1 MVMKIR
7 NIAVGIVVG
16 GVIFAG
22 GVSAVAW
29 QKGWSIRETVELG
42 AGVIASKTSRYTIA
56 DRTTAIL
63 AKKPKLKGIAASA
76 GGKLRILVFK
86 NERTVEVH
94 APGWKAPRIYPMTAF
109 SGTLGPK
116 LREGDGQI
124 PEGIYGIG
132 YLNPNSSYYLSLKVT
147 YPNASD
153 RARAKAD
160 GRTNLGG
167 DIMIHGKAVTIGCV
181 PVGDDA
187 IEDIFYLASAVG
199 IKNVSVVIAPYDMRK
214 GRKPE
219 LEESSIAW
227 YPDLCMEIAA
237 ALSDGNRASAGMVQP
252 SAANGVDL
260 AAAARKQVGV
270 TIGYDSAYRKLTYP
284 NGDVPRESGVCTDVI
299 IRALRDARKI
309 DLQKLV
315 HEDMKT
321 SFSKYPQMW
330 GLKALAWPLLTD
342 RVLLNGSSCM
352 TVGGFPPHKF
362 AWPLFYGLL
371 SRSSGP
377 RNFD

>member
-1 MVMKIR
+1 MNNMVKKL
-7 NIAVGIVVG
+7 VV
-16 GVIFAG
+16 F
-22 GVSAVAW
+22 SALLLVAAACTVAF
-29 QKGWSIRETVELG
+29 QKGLSVREVIELG
-42 AGVIASKTSRYTIA
+42 SGVVAAKTSRHTVA
-56 DRTTAIL
+56 DRISAIE

-116 LREGDGQI
+116 LREGDRQI

-330 GLKALAWPLLTD
+330 GLKALAWPVLTD
-342 RVLLNGSSCM
+342 RVLLNYDIIYS
-352 TVGGFPPHKF
+352 
-362 AWPLFYGLL
+362 
-371 SRSSGP
+371 
-377 RNFD
+377 

>member
-1 MVMKIR
+1 MMKRKTMVFVCAATGVA
-7 NIAVGIVVG
+7 AVLFAASVVARGREMSFDGLMELGKGIV
-16 GVIFAG
+16 A
-22 GVSAVAW
+22 A
-29 QKGWSIRETVELG
+29 KLTRH
-42 AGVIASKTSRYTIA
+42 TIEGRNA
-56 DRTTAIL
+56 AIL
-63 AKKPKLKGIAASA
+63 AKKPQLKGVAKSA

-86 NERTVEVH
+86 NERSVEVH

-153 RARAKAD
+153 RARAQVD

-219 LEESSIAW
+219 LERSPLKW
-227 YPDLCMEIAA
+227 YSDLCREI
-237 ALSDGNRASAGMVQP
+237 
-252 SAANGVDL
+252 
-260 AAAARKQVGV
+260 
-270 TIGYDSAYRKLTYP
+270 DSALC
-284 NGDVPRESGVCTDVI
+284 GA
-299 IRALRDARKI
+299 IR
-309 DLQKLV
+309 
-315 HEDMKT
+315 
-321 SFSKYPQMW
+321 
-330 GLKALAWPLLTD
+330 
-342 RVLLNGSSCM
+342 
-352 TVGGFPPHKF
+352 
-362 AWPLFYGLL
+362 
-371 SRSSGP
+371 
-377 RNFD
+377 

>member
-1 MVMKIR
+1 MKIR
-7 NIAVGIVVG
+7 NIAVGIVVV

-22 GVSAVAW
+22 GVAAVAW

-42 AGVIASKTSRYTIA
+42 AGVIASKASRHTIA
-56 DRTTAIL
+56 DRTAAIL
-63 AKKPKLKGIAASA
+63 AKKPQLKDVAASA

-86 NERTVEVH
+86 NERSVEVH

-219 LEESSIAW
+219 LERSPLKW
-227 YPDLCMEIAA
+227 YSDLCREIDIALCGAA
-237 ALSDGNRASAGMVQP
+237 ELYGRFLEHPSDDTLMDVVMSVKDGNWDAKMVRYMKLELDRPVPRRLHTTAGD
-252 SAANGVDL
+252 GVD
-260 AAAARKQVGV
+260 
-270 TIGYDSAYRKLTYP
+270 IDSHSLS
-284 NGDVPRESGVCTDVI
+284 VFLSGEMLGFDPPTPPTV
-299 IRALRDARKI
+299 
-309 DLQKLV
+309 
-315 HEDMKT
+315 
-321 SFSKYPQMW
+321 
-330 GLKALAWPLLTD
+330 AWT
-342 RVLLNGSSCM
+342 
-352 TVGGFPPHKF
+352 
-362 AWPLFYGLL
+362 AIL
-371 SRSSGP
+371 SRSMPDESEEYRGYQSP
-377 RNFD
+377 YRIHIFPSTPDGAILAMKKLASYRGK